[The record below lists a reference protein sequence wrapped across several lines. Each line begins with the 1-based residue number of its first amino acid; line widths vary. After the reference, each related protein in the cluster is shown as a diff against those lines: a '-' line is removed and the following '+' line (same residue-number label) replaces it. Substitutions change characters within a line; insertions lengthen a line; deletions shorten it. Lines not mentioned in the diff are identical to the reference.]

1 MTSTTRNLRQALGM
15 AALAAL
21 ALAGSLTP
29 VRPANQQGNSTMTMK
44 EDLADREND
53 IHWPKRFNP
62 SQADLFSHNA
72 SLINASCERIWEH
85 IVDATK
91 WPQWYPNS
99 KSVAMRRFPSRRQL
113 KSLQDE
119 RLRRPLSHRR

>member
-1 MTSTTRNLRQALGM
+1 MTSTTRNLRQAPGM

-29 VRPANQQGNSTMTMK
+29 VRPANHQGSSIMTMK
-44 EDLADREND
+44 EDLADREKD
-53 IHWPKRFNP
+53 IHWPEGFNP

-72 SLINASCERIWEH
+72 LLINASCERIWGH

-91 WPQWYPNS
+91 W
-99 KSVAMRRFPSRRQL
+99 
-113 KSLQDE
+113 
-119 RLRRPLSHRR
+119 LSFEIRKLW